1 MSVDQLSGQLLSLI
15 LFSPQQVAKDT
26 SSESSISVETMINVE
41 DKKEREESGPEVRI
55 PAVEQTEPVVEKP
68 RVEVRLS
75 ILELE
80 ESLKRELTLKRK
92 EAQEVQ
98 AAPQPAPATASD
110 HAPAAP
116 AAKASKKADKKQ
128 DDCCVIA

>member
-1 MSVDQLSGQLLSLI
+1 MSVDQLSGHLLSLI
-15 LFSPQQVAKDT
+15 LFSSHQVAKDT

-41 DKKEREESGPEVRI
+41 DKKEREESGQEVRI

-92 EAQEVQ
+92 EAPEVQ
-98 AAPQPAPATASD
+98 AAPQPAPATASTP
-110 HAPAAP
+110 APAAP